1 MLTNSKIKNSKPSLK
16 RITLSDS
23 HGLVLFIEPSGS
35 KLWRY
40 RYRWQ
45 RKAIMMSLG
54 KYPEVTI
61 IEARSKRDEI
71 RNLINSGINPQTF
84 KKNSSD
90 SGITFNEAF
99 NQWHQNQLDNWT
111 ASYAHDIR
119 QRAETYLIKYLGKK
133 PITEISSKD
142 IKMILLDLNNRDLL
156 DTLEKIRGIAKRVF
170 AYAVGM
176 DWVENNPARD
186 VPLDIFKKKQ
196 KRHYATI
203 TNPNEISRLLK
214 ALEMHKGSYEVRMA
228 LKIAPHLLLR
238 PEELVGLRWS
248 EVDLDE
254 NIIRINASRMKMRL
268 DHIVPISSQVKKMLI
283 GLKRL
288 NTGDLVFPGRN
299 RTRNITTNSLLV
311 AIRSLGFDSS
321 EFTTHGF
328 RHIASTQLNE
338 MGFKGEL
345 IEKQLAHREKNNVR
359 AVYNHADY
367 LEERKEMMQTWSNYL
382 NNLKS

>member
-1 MLTNSKIKNSKPSLK
+1 
-16 RITLSDS
+16 
-23 HGLVLFIEPSGS
+23 
-35 KLWRY
+35 
-40 RYRWQ
+40 
-45 RKAIMMSLG
+45 
-54 KYPEVTI
+54 
-61 IEARSKRDEI
+61 
-71 RNLINSGINPQTF
+71 
-84 KKNSSD
+84 
-90 SGITFNEAF
+90 
-99 NQWHQNQLDNWT
+99 
-111 ASYAHDIR
+111 
-119 QRAETYLIKYLGKK
+119 
-133 PITEISSKD
+133 
-142 IKMILLDLNNRDLL
+142 
-156 DTLEKIRGIAKRVF
+156 
-170 AYAVGM
+170 
-176 DWVENNPARD
+176 
-186 VPLDIFKKKQ
+186 
-196 KRHYATI
+196 
-203 TNPNEISRLLK
+203 
-214 ALEMHKGSYEVRMA
+214 
-228 LKIAPHLLLR
+228 
-238 PEELVGLRWS
+238 
-248 EVDLDE
+248 
-254 NIIRINASRMKMRL
+254 MRL